1 MRKILAPVLF
11 LLFAAF
17 VNAGG
22 DSKSDLKMMEGAW
35 KAVMEEADGKAAG
48 EAEKDA
54 PFKLVVKDGKF
65 TVFFGE
71 KKLTAGA
78 IKLDAAKKPKEID
91 AEQGEGPFKGRVQK
105 GLYEFKG
112 ADMRVIFAE
121 PGKDR
126 PTSFKTREGEVLLQ
140 YTRIVEKKK

>member
-1 MRKILAPVLF
+1 MRKILVPVLF
-11 LLFAAF
+11 LLFATL

-22 DSKSDLKMMEGAW
+22 DNKADLKMMEGTW
-35 KAVMEEADGKAAG
+35 KAVMEEADGKPAG
-48 EAEKDA
+48 EAEKGA

-65 TVFFGE
+65 TVYFDD

-91 AEQGEGPFKGRVQK
+91 AEQGEGPFKGMVQK

-112 ADMRVIFAE
+112 TEMRVIFAE

-126 PTSFKTREGEVLLQ
+126 PTTFKTREGEVLLH
-140 YTRIVEKKK
+140 YARFVEKKK